1 MQFATLCAIINVDN
15 GILVPNNYVALGDFF
30 VMSDIISKKH
40 IILASASPR
49 RRDILAG
56 MGASFSV
63 LCADADESCDE
74 RDPERL
80 TRELARRKADAA
92 LSLLRARAED
102 EGAIIIAADT
112 VVACEGEI
120 LGKPRDRDD
129 AVRMIRLL
137 SGRTHV
143 VASGIAVYS
152 DGKMLTDCSITR
164 VHVDSIPEAEIFR
177 YVDTGEPYDKAGGYG
192 IQGGF
197 SRWVSGI
204 DGCYFGVVGLPA
216 NKLSRLF
223 YECVGV
229 YPDMIK

>member
-1 MQFATLCAIINVDN
+1 MQFATVCAIINMDN
-15 GILVPNNYVALGDFF
+15 GILVPNNCNISGDFF
-30 VMSDIISKKH
+30 VMSDSISKKR

-56 MGASFSV
+56 MGATFEI
-63 LCADADESCDE
+63 LCADADESSDE
-74 RDPERL
+74 RDPEKL

-92 LSLLRARAED
+92 LSLLRARGED

-120 LGKPRDRDD
+120 LGKPHDRDD
-129 AVRMIRLL
+129 ALRMIRLL
-137 SGRTHV
+137 SGRDHV
-143 VASGIAVYS
+143 VASGIAVCYN
-152 DGKMLTDCSITR
+152 GRILTDCSVTR
-164 VHVDSIPEAEIFR
+164 VHVDDIPEDEIAR

-223 YECVGV
+223 HACVGV